1 MNGGEEKVGNG
12 LRLVLPEKEA
22 VAAGEVG
29 PVAMG
34 DKPLS
39 KAKVLLEDSIGIAV
53 RKILAFQLNSLREQ
67 IPGIKQDVD
76 IECVHKSRVATRR
89 MRSALRLFKKA
100 IPVRERKTISMD
112 LKWLGSLLGAVRDID
127 VFLLNM
133 PRLKLPR
140 RISDEDKRLLN
151 SLIVKRR
158 EEPLKKLIETFNTP
172 RYKRLD
178 KHIERF
184 SHSPVSKRGKGDSF
198 EHKYVYEIAPVLI
211 NEKLDAALKDGR
223 IAIKK
228 GKLKTFHCLRIRMKR
243 FRYAL
248 EFMAAAYGGT
258 LDPVIK
264 KTEEIQDRLGEIQDT
279 IFTRS
284 FIDSLRG
291 EFLRSDVNGNLVL
304 ILDAIYE
311 LQRKTARE
319 RCQRFHGVWRRFAS
333 VKTEQAINRTF
344 LAQHAPEGAAE
355 NTIYKAAH
363 EG

>member
-1 MNGGEEKVGNG
+1 MFLGLQHKEASIMNGGEEKVRNG
-12 LRLVLPEKEA
+12 LRLVLLEKEA

-34 DKPLS
+34 DKPLG
-39 KAKVLLEDSIGIAV
+39 KAKVLLEDSIGTAV
-53 RKILAFQLNSLREQ
+53 RKILAFQLNLLREQ

-89 MRSALRLFKKA
+89 MRSLLRLFKKA
-100 IPVRERKTISMD
+100 IPVRARKTMSME

-133 PRLKLPR
+133 PLLKLPNR
-140 RISDEDKRLLN
+140 VRDDDKRLLN
-151 SLIVKRR
+151 SIIVKRR
-158 EEPLKKLIETFNTP
+158 EEPLKKLIETFDTP
-172 RYKRLD
+172 RYKSLERR
-178 KHIERF
+178 IERF
-184 SHSPVSKRGKGDSF
+184 SRSPVTKSVKDASP
-198 EHKYVYEIAPVLI
+198 EHKCVYEIAPVLI
-211 NEKLDAALKDGR
+211 NEKFGAAFKDGR

-228 GKLKTFHCLRIRMKR
+228 GKLKAFHRLRIRMKR

-248 EFMAAAYGGT
+248 EFMATAYGGT

-284 FIDSLRG
+284 FINSLRG
-291 EFLRSDVNGNLVL
+291 EFLRSGVNGNLTL

-311 LQRKTARE
+311 LQRKTAKE
-319 RCQRFHGVWRRFAS
+319 RCQRFHGVWGRFAS
-333 VKTEQAINRTF
+333 VKTERELNKVF
-344 LAQHAPEGAAE
+344 AA
-355 NTIYKAAH
+355 A
-363 EG
+363 